1 MHITPGTR
9 ERQQEKTHCAART
22 HEEVVCMRT
31 MQEKTHC
38 AARTHEEDIC
48 MRTMQ
53 GAQPCPSVPSQS
65 YFSVFLMCFPTQKFN
80 SYGSGATEK
89 QKM

>member
-1 MHITPGTR
+1 MLQITETCREKSKRKDGRCTSYPGTR
-9 ERQQEKTHCAART
+9 GSQQEKTHCVART
-22 HEEVVCMRT
+22 H
-31 MQEKTHC
+31 K
-38 AARTHEEDIC
+38 EDIC
-48 MRTMQ
+48 MKTMQ

-80 SYGSGATEK
+80 SYGRGATEK